1 MKKFFTY
8 NDILNFKAYTEATD
22 KQTKD
27 SIYNKHLYPFVDYQ
41 INALMK
47 QMNTGKS
54 EIITN
59 NYEDIAQ
66 DLHLHIY
73 TKVLQTIDVVKIQ
86 AIQNYI
92 YLSVKNKLINILQS
106 YTSKTNIIFDYN
118 DYDLNDSTLIE
129 SGELNHDSIILLIN
143 NRIDEEINELVNV
156 NCVAFVYLRLLK
168 DYIIYN
174 DYDAAGFDLYCMK
187 KMKIQKSQYLNLS
200 HSLGFRTIAFK
211 TKKTK

>member
-1 MKKFFTY
+1 MKQFFTY
-8 NDILNFKAYTEATD
+8 SDILNFKAYTEATD

-27 SIYNKHLYPFVDYQ
+27 LIYTKHLYPFIDYQ

-54 EIITN
+54 NIITA

-86 AIQNYI
+86 AIQNYL

-106 YTSKTNIIFDYN
+106 YNSRTNIKIDYN
-118 DYDLNDSTLIE
+118 DYNLEEEALIE
-129 SGELNHDSIILLIN
+129 NDELNHDSIILLIN
-143 NRIDEEINELVNV
+143 NKIDEKINEQVNV

-174 DYDAAGFDLYCMK
+174 DYDTEGFDLYCMK